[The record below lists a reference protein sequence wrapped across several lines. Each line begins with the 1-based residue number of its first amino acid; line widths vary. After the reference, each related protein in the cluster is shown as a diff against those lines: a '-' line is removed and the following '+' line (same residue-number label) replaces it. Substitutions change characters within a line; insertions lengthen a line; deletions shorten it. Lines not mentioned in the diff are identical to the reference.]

1 MKSFIFALLMLFS
14 VTVFITFNAHQ
25 NISYIDEMLALTE
38 ILPKDKFD
46 FENQS
51 EQTLLAVN
59 ELTALWKKWFP
70 LISFATGYENT
81 NRCDEAIGALA
92 IHFKNGNGEDFFAVP
107 VLFSTVQTIFFFLM
121 FYQTSY
127 FFNERY

>member
-25 NISYIDEMLALTE
+25 TISYIDEMLALTE

-92 IHFKNGNGEDFFAVP
+92 IHFKNGNGEDFSVALSEFRDA
-107 VLFSTVQTIFFFLM
+107 LDRLRILEGFHWQSIF
-121 FYQTSY
+121 
-127 FFNERY
+127 